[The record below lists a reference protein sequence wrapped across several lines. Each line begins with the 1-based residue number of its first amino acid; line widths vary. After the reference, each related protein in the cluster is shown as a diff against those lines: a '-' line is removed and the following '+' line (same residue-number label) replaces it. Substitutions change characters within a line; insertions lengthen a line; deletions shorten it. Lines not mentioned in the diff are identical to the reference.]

1 MAGIGSALTEHLLG
15 IIHVHEG
22 RYEEAVEAFLRAVKV
37 DPEMA
42 GSLVELGLVYAACG
56 DYPKMAEALTRAVE
70 VGAGGVRAYLGER
83 PLGDIPVPLA
93 PDVNVRA
100 STDPE
105 GEAVPAAIA
114 EAMTHLAMGRDEEAA
129 VILEHAV
136 EIEPVRPPEVVALL
150 ALTYLLQGESV
161 EADETGVMHAA
172 AAAAGRRARRC

>member
-22 RYEEAVEAFLRAVKV
+22 RYEEAEEAFLRAVKV

-70 VGAGGVRAYLGER
+70 VGGVRAYLGER
-83 PLGDIPVPLA
+83 PLGDVPVAPA
-93 PDVNVRA
+93 PDVGVRV

-105 GEAVPAAIA
+105 GEAVPAVITS
-114 EAMTHLAMGRDEEAA
+114 AMTHLAEGRDEEAT
-129 VILEHAV
+129 VILEH
-136 EIEPVRPPEVVALL
+136 ELGNKPGRPPAVVALL
-150 ALTYLLQGESV
+150 ALTYLLRGEGV
-161 EADETGVMHAA
+161 EADEAGIRRAA
-172 AAAAGRRARRC
+172 AAEGWARQ